1 MTAPNLHQYLAML
14 ETNPFDDDAIAGL
27 RDIVQSKDAER
38 MGEDPIRALEM
49 ARALHDSRGEY
60 YTISGLLEVESFLV
74 ADDIDFLIALYRE
87 LARIQR
93 DELLDDEAA
102 LATWRLVLEWVPED
116 PDAEEAI
123 EELEHVSSNY
133 RAVADRFLEA
143 ANNATDPSLRA
154 GLLARAAAVI
164 WKHKKKGKNKEVDE
178 LFEAAI
184 QSDPGNARVGRLW
197 AYTFRLRKKLVESGA
212 VLFRVAEL
220 AADKDQKVSLY
231 AQAGRDFAQGGDVEQ
246 AAAAFEQVQDFRPG
260 DEEAL
265 RHLVPFFTERQMYD
279 HLAAL
284 YDDALRSKR
293 RPDAEAAFLLQIGM
307 VHWRMRNAP
316 ADAEPYFSRLRKIDA
331 AHPGMLAFYRE
342 HLGESHEQ
350 ANKLVTILNDAQRST
365 GGGEQKLELA
375 IEAARKAESSEHTER
390 AIDAWKAVQ
399 RQDGTNEE
407 AREALKRL
415 YRKGEKWN
423 ALAEALKQEVEAC
436 GAEQKDRKLGLLR
449 ELVAVYKDHLRLD
462 AMVASTYN
470 AIRELAPEDDD
481 ALDRLAATYEQMGRW
496 NDLVGVLTKKADQ
509 STGED
514 KIALLM
520 RVARLWID
528 RFANFNKA
536 TEPLEQVLLVDPKN
550 REAIEL
556 LKDIYNRKR
565 SWKQLFDVQLRE
577 IELEPDAER
586 RLSSRVELA
595 KLAGEKLHRHAEAI
609 ALWKEIVAEDPTVD
623 GALDAL
629 EKLGEREKDWDAVVV
644 ALERRLE
651 LATSDADRIK
661 HLTKLG
667 TVHGDQRKDPV
678 AAADAWTRILRIEP
692 KNGRALRTL
701 REAFL
706 AARDWDG
713 LEGMYAEANDW
724 EGLVD
729 VLGSTADKSED
740 AETKIAMSFR
750 AASVYEDRIGEP
762 ARAFR
767 SYERV
772 LSVDPRNTKAAAKL
786 AAIYEKDEKWPRLAN
801 VLEILVDAP
810 EGETSTAERVRLLG
824 RLRDISLTRL
834 ADAAGAFRWAK
845 RAYELAPTDDAVIAG
860 LERAADASNAHA
872 DLAKIYQARLSAT
885 SSAEETVGIRRR
897 LASLAGEKLGSPDE
911 AIAQLAAI
919 VAANPD
925 DTETVEALDRLYRK
939 ENRHRD
945 RRDLLKQR
953 ITRAEEPAERF
964 MLLGELAQLEET
976 ALGDKAAAAKAR
988 RDLLEIDPTDRG
1000 ALEALDRLLVDLGQ
1014 DAELEEILERRIEVA
1029 DATPDKVSLFTR
1041 LGDLRS
1047 KKLGKLDDAVMSY
1060 ESAITLDGNA
1070 AQAAAGLASIES
1082 SSPKHAIEVGR
1093 LLEPY
1098 YERKGMARELSAVL
1112 EKRLAQ
1118 TTDETERRELR
1129 LRIADLASSSLGD
1142 PAAAYASLEAAFL
1155 DRPDDVDLWDRLTDA
1170 AEAANRMEDL
1180 GKAFLLGL
1188 ESGSVEG
1195 PDAVELARRAA
1206 NVYDISLGRP
1216 AEAEELHKRVLA
1228 ADTADE
1234 AAFVSLKELYT
1245 NQERWDD
1252 LQALYRT
1259 RIDATVDAEQ
1269 KVELLRQ
1276 VCFVFEEILDDPER
1290 AIQGYEELLT
1300 LEPDLDS
1307 ARRALDK
1314 LYRRTNRHRQLL
1326 EILGYDLD
1334 RAEGQKAVELAYE
1347 IGTLHESR
1355 LGELER
1361 SVDFYE
1367 RVLETNPSHMKTV
1380 EALERLLEEPK
1391 TRHRVARIL
1400 EPIHERT
1407 QAWQKLARDLDIELE
1422 VTDDRGSRIDLL
1434 TRLARLFDDRIRDRD
1449 AAFAALAKAVDTDPS
1464 DADVRAQLAQVSEA
1478 RRDHASRAAVLE
1490 AVVGKTTGYT
1500 RTEILA
1506 EIAQLWDESVG
1517 DVDKAKAAYQ
1527 QLIASD
1533 AENPDVVLPAS
1544 RALERLHLATG
1555 DEKALADDLRR
1566 QVAFETDTHV
1576 RSALLVRLGDLFE
1589 LSLDDVPSAI
1599 EAHKERLELDD
1610 ADVGALVALE
1620 RLYERTEAWQELVD
1634 VLRRREALTDSPL
1647 EQRDLVMKIAALEE
1661 TKLGRIDDAIDT
1673 YGDVLARHGRDPQAL
1688 EALTRLHRA
1697 TERWQDL
1704 FDDYEMLLEL
1714 ESDPARRAELRIA
1727 GADILRTKL
1736 GETERALE
1744 AYSEV
1749 LELVPGHAGAIE
1761 ALEDLLTGTDANAA
1775 IVAARLVAPEFR
1787 RAQRHSDLISAL
1799 DVLSRSDDP
1808 AERLD
1813 SLRQASLVA
1822 EFGIA
1827 DLDQA
1832 FLFESRAAELA
1843 LSEPEL
1849 PAILER
1855 IDQLARNT
1863 EKFREQAELLQRIA
1877 PEIMDGDVQ
1886 LATTM
1891 KVAEVARHSLK
1902 DLDLAATW
1910 YRKALDI
1917 DPEHRP
1923 ALDALDSLL
1932 AERGDFGD
1940 LLETVRRK
1948 AEIAQ
1953 TPEERVENLVRVADI
1968 CENRLNDVASA
1979 IDALEQVLNEQ
1990 PFYGAYES
1998 LERLYTKAE
2007 RHSDLASLYERML
2020 DQNIG
2025 PAKDVRHRLAAIQ
2038 DEKLGDQDAA
2048 LESLRTNL
2056 EGGVHAPTVQ
2066 TLEQMLAKE
2075 SHRAQA
2081 AALLEPVF
2089 TQQMAWPKVVEVI
2102 EARLTVETDPEE
2114 RKIILRRLGGLHEDY
2129 REDLNSAFDA
2139 YARLFRED
2147 ITDES
2152 VWDVLMR
2159 LARATNGYAR
2169 LADTYAAALAEHDVD
2184 DDVTAKLAELTG
2196 RLYDERVA
2204 APERA
2209 APFFARA
2216 HRFQP
2221 ENPAVF
2227 ELLESS
2233 LSRTRQ
2239 WSALVDAYREQA
2251 DVAPSDE
2258 ARIDLL
2264 HRLALTQARELSNV
2278 EEAVAAHR
2286 QVLEIHP
2293 EDAISVQALDDIFT
2307 AHERWQDLADLLR
2320 FRIDGA
2326 SQLGLRQDLRH
2337 RLGVLLATKLDD
2349 IAGAIDAFEEVL
2361 QEGPHAPS
2369 VAALE
2374 QLVMN
2379 VEHRLRITQ
2388 ILEPVYRS
2396 TDEWRK
2402 LVAIWEAQLELHEE
2416 ASDKLRLLADIGR
2429 AHEERGRDLGLA
2441 FHAWSRA
2448 FTLDPN
2454 DVDARQQ
2461 VDRIAG
2467 MASAWNELVG
2477 AYESAIAAATDPA
2490 LKSELLLA
2498 VAKMHD
2504 EKRGDPRSAIVT
2516 YERLL
2521 EHDSSDTSPLDALEA
2536 LHTLVGDWNGLVSVL
2551 QRKVELVYDAVE
2563 RADILRRAASV
2574 HEDLLG
2580 DRQAAIA
2587 AYRRAAEEDASDTLS
2602 LESLD
2607 RLLDEAGDHAGLAD
2621 VLERRLEIETEP
2633 DTQVDVGV
2641 RLAELCESTLGQP
2654 DRAVT
2659 ALVRVRG
2666 IAPEHVGAL
2675 ESLTRL
2681 YEKLENWPDLLDVLR
2696 ARAELAS
2703 GSAKVELL
2711 HRAGEVLEKRMDD
2724 VSEALETYGSAL
2736 ELDGSY
2742 APSLEALMRIVRL
2755 DDHRERAA
2763 ELVEPLL
2770 RAQNRWD
2777 DVATVLS
2784 LRADATSDP
2793 IDKRDRLREL
2803 AVVHE
2808 SGRNDA
2814 RAAFDATRAALTE
2827 DASDPSLFDDVER
2840 LGAQLGAYGDV
2851 ADAFAASASSA
2862 QDPETAR
2869 ALYVRLA
2876 RICEEQLKDDARA
2889 IAANERAL
2897 EQMGDDEEL
2906 LASLDRLYTRVDQAP
2921 DLARVLERRIDSAA
2935 DADARS
2941 TLALRLGA
2949 LRRDRFADLR
2959 GAFTSFSE
2967 VLEANPSD
2975 ATAIAAIEGLAAEPA
2990 IAADA
2995 VEALD
3000 AAHRRTGALDR
3011 LPALYDIRFR
3021 LAESVGE
3028 KVRIL
3033 QDRAALEER
3042 DLGRPS
3048 DALDAVVRAF
3058 ELDPRDDGLLADV
3071 ERLADQTGAWSRLA
3085 GVPERILE
3093 QEASDRD
3100 LVRTLALRSASWY
3113 LEKLGDRAAAEACY
3127 RRAIAADPEAFEAH
3141 DGLTQ
3146 LLRADGRQKELV
3158 AALVA
3163 WAENDS
3169 DEHGKK
3175 EHLRE
3180 AAVLSETALG
3190 DLASAGRCYASL
3202 LDVDGADLDALAG
3215 LSRIRASE
3223 GKHDEVA
3230 ELLVRRIDAE
3240 MSPDVRLGL
3249 RRELAALYAG
3259 PLADVKKATQAF
3271 EGVLDEAPTDLGAIS
3286 ELETLYEKQKR
3297 WDDLRGLIERRFDL
3311 AASDADRIDAKVRL
3325 ARLEEQAFGRRAQA
3339 IEQLHEILQLDPN
3352 HAQAQDELERL
3363 LAAEKNWDELVSRLE
3378 SRIAATSGTAA
3389 VSHLERLA
3397 AVHRNERKAP
3407 ADAIA
3412 TYERILAIDSR
3423 HETALRAVVE
3433 LQKAAKNDAATVDA
3447 LERLLAA
3454 SDGAPAIAVALELAS
3469 LADSKLNDAA
3479 RAETAL
3485 QRALSIDAAD
3495 EGARAALKALYEK
3508 HQRFAQLAAMLEEE
3522 ADRLEDPAKKVA
3534 AYQAVSKLRLEK
3546 LDDPGQAAAA
3556 LEKASKLKPDDREL
3570 LLPLCD
3576 LYVRAGRGGEAVP
3589 VLRQII
3595 ASFGNKRTKE
3605 LAGFHQRLGQALESA
3620 GDTAGALE
3628 QYDAAFK
3635 IDLTNVAVLRD
3646 LGKLTYRTGDY
3657 ERSQKTFRALLLQKL
3672 GPDAGITKGDVY
3684 FYLGDMTA
3692 KSGDK
3697 AKAISMLERAVAEDK
3712 GHADATALIAQLKG

>member
-1 MTAPNLHQYLAML
+1 MTAPNLNQYLAML
-14 ETNPFDDDAIAGL
+14 QANPFDDDAIAGL
-27 RDIVQSKDAER
+27 RDIVQSKDPER
-38 MGEDPIRALEM
+38 IGEQPIRALEM
-49 ARALHDSRGEY
+49 ARAHHDSRGEY
-60 YTISGLLEVESFLV
+60 YTIAGLVEVESFLV
-74 ADDIDFLIALYRE
+74 AEDVDFLIALYRE

-93 DELLDDEAA
+93 EELLDDEAA

-123 EELEHVSSNY
+123 EELEHVAANH
-133 RAVADRFLEA
+133 RDVADRFIEA
-143 ANNATDPSLRA
+143 ANTATDPSLRA
-154 GLLARAAAVI
+154 GLLARAASVV
-164 WKHKKKGKNKEVDE
+164 WKYKKKNKNKEVDE

-184 QSDPGNARVGRLW
+184 QNDPGNARVGRLW
-197 AYTFRLRKKLVESGA
+197 AYTFRLRKKLVDSGA

-220 AADKDQKVSLY
+220 VADRDQKLTMY
-231 AQAGRDFAQGGDVEQ
+231 RQAGRDFAEGGDVEQ
-246 AAAAFEQVQDFRPG
+246 AAAAYEQVQDFSPG

-265 RHLVPFFTERQMYD
+265 SFLVPFFTERGMYD

-293 RPDAEAAFLLQIGM
+293 RPEAESAFLLQLGM

-316 ADAEPYFSRLRKIDA
+316 ADAEPYFSRLRKIDP

-350 ANKLVTILNDAQRST
+350 ANKLVNILNEAQRST

-375 IEAARKAESSEHTER
+375 VEAARKAESSEQTER

-399 RQDGTNEE
+399 RQEPGNEE

-436 GAEQKDRKLGLLR
+436 GPDHKDRKLGLLR
-449 ELVAVYKDHLRLD
+449 ELVAVYKDNLRLD
-462 AMVASTYN
+462 AMVATTYN

-509 STGED
+509 SAGPD

-536 TEPLEQVLLVDPKN
+536 TEPLEAALNVDPRN
-550 REAIEL
+550 LEAIEL

-565 SWKQLFDVQLRE
+565 SWKQLFDVQMRE
-577 IELEPDAER
+577 VELEPDAER
-586 RLSSRVELA
+586 RLVSRVELA
-595 KLAGEKLHRHAEAI
+595 KLAGEKLHRHADAI
-609 ALWKEIVAEDPTVD
+609 ALWKEIVAEDPTID

-629 EKLGEREKDWDAVVV
+629 EKLGEREKDWDAVVI

-651 LATSDADRIK
+651 LSTSDADRIK

-667 TVHGDQRKDPV
+667 TVHGDQRKDPT

-701 REAFL
+701 RESFL

-729 VLGSTADKSED
+729 VLGSTADKADD

-762 ARAFR
+762 GRAFR

-772 LSVDPRNTKAAAKL
+772 LSVDPRNAQAAAKL
-786 AAIYEKDEKWPRLAN
+786 AVIYEKDEKWPRLAN

-810 EGETSTAERVRLLG
+810 AAQANPAERVNLLG

-834 ADAAGAFRWAK
+834 ADAAGAFRWAQ
-845 RAYELAPTDDAVIAG
+845 RAYEVAPTDASVLAG
-860 LERAADASNAHA
+860 LERTADAANAHA
-872 DLAKIYQARLSAT
+872 DLAKLYERRLGT
-885 SSAEETVGIRRR
+885 TDSAEETVAIRRR
-897 LASLAGEKLGSPDE
+897 LASLAGEKLGKPDE

-919 VAANPD
+919 VKANPD
-925 DTETVEALDRLYRK
+925 DQETVEALDRLYRK
-939 ENRHRD
+939 ANRHQD
-945 RRDLLKQR
+945 RRLLLESR
-953 ITRAEEPAERF
+953 IARAEDPALRF
-964 MLLGELAQLEET
+964 MLLGDLADLDENQI
-976 ALGDKAAAAKAR
+976 GDKAAAAKAR

-1000 ALEALDRLLVDLGQ
+1000 ALEALDRLLVELGQ

-1029 DATPDKVSLFTR
+1029 DSNPAKVTIFTR
-1041 LGDLRS
+1041 LGDLRAQ
-1047 KKLGKLDDAVMSY
+1047 KLGKLDDAVMAY
-1060 ESAITLDGNA
+1060 ESALTLDGNA
-1070 AQAAAGLASIES
+1070 TPAATGLAHIEQT
-1082 SSPKHAIEVGR
+1082 SPKHALEAGR

-1098 YERKGMARELSAVL
+1098 YERKGKARELSNIL
-1112 EKRLAQ
+1112 EKRLEQ
-1118 TTDETERRELR
+1118 SKDEQERRELR
-1129 LRIADLASSSLGD
+1129 LRVAELASTALGD
-1142 PAAAYASLEAAFL
+1142 PSAAYASLEAAFL
-1155 DRPDDVDLWDRLTDA
+1155 DRPDDVDLWDRLAAA
-1170 AEAANRMEDL
+1170 AEAANRMEEL

-1188 ESGSVEG
+1188 ESGALEG
-1195 PDAVELARRAA
+1195 PDAVELSRRTAA
-1206 NVYDISLGRP
+1206 VYDMALGRP
-1216 AEAEELHKRVLA
+1216 AEAESLHKRVLA
-1228 ADTADE
+1228 ADSSDE
-1234 AAFVSLKELYT
+1234 PAFISLKELYT

-1300 LEPDLDS
+1300 LEPELES

-1347 IGTLHESR
+1347 IGTIHETR
-1355 LGELER
+1355 LGEIDK

-1367 RVLETNPSHMKTV
+1367 RVLETSPSHMKTI
-1380 EALERLLEEPK
+1380 ESLERLLDDPK
-1391 TRHRVARIL
+1391 SRHRVARIL
-1400 EPIHERT
+1400 EPIHERS
-1407 QAWQKLARDLDIELE
+1407 QSWHKLARDLEIELE
-1422 VTDDRGSRIDLL
+1422 ITDDRGSRIDLL
-1434 TRLARLFDDRIRDRD
+1434 TRLARICDDRLRDRD

-1478 RRDHASRAAVLE
+1478 RRDHGARAAVLE
-1490 AVVGKTTGYT
+1490 GVVGKTTGYT
-1500 RTEILA
+1500 RTEILT

-1517 DVDKAKAAYQ
+1517 DVAKAKVAYTR
-1527 QLIASD
+1527 LIDSD
-1533 AENPDVVLPAS
+1533 PENPDVVLPAS
-1544 RALERLHLATG
+1544 RALERLNLATG
-1555 DEKALADDLRR
+1555 DQPALAADLRR
-1566 QVAFETDTHV
+1566 QITYESDAQA
-1576 RSALLVRLGDLFE
+1576 RAALLVRLADLLE
-1589 LSLDDVPSAI
+1589 LALDDIPGAI
-1599 EAHKERLELDD
+1599 QAHKERLEIDD
-1610 ADVGALVALE
+1610 ADVGALVSLQ
-1620 RLYERTEAWQELVD
+1620 RLYERTNAWEELVD
-1634 VLRRREALTDSPL
+1634 VLRRREGLTDSPL
-1647 EQRDLVMKIAALEE
+1647 EQRDLVMHIAELEE
-1661 TKLGRIDDAIDT
+1661 RQLGRIDDAIDT
-1673 YGDVLARHGRDPQAL
+1673 YGDVIARHGNDPEAL
-1688 EALTRLHRA
+1688 GALTRLHRA

-1704 FDDYEMLLEL
+1704 FDDYEMLLEQ
-1714 ESDPARRAELRIA
+1714 ENDPVKRAELRIA

-1736 GETERALE
+1736 GETERALD
-1744 AYSEV
+1744 AYREV
-1749 LELVPGHAGAIE
+1749 LELVPGHRGAVE
-1761 ALEDLLTGTDANAA
+1761 ALEDLLTGSDANAA
-1775 IVAARLVAPEFR
+1775 IIAARLVAPEFR
-1787 RAQRHSDLISAL
+1787 RAERHTDLISAL
-1799 DVLSRSDDP
+1799 DVLARSDDP

-1813 SLRQASLVA
+1813 SVRQASLVA

-1827 DLDQA
+1827 DLEQA
-1832 FLFESRAAELA
+1832 FAFESRAAELA

-1849 PAILER
+1849 PAILSRLDE
-1855 IDQLARNT
+1855 LARNT
-1863 EKFREQAELLQRIA
+1863 GKYRQQVDLLQRIA
-1877 PEIMDGDVQ
+1877 PEVMDGDVQ

-1891 KVAEVARHSLK
+1891 KVAEVARHALQ
-1902 DLDLAATW
+1902 DLDLASAW
-1910 YRKALDI
+1910 YHKALEI
-1917 DPEHRP
+1917 DPENRP

-1932 AERGDFGD
+1932 VERGDFAD
-1940 LLETVRRK
+1940 LLETLRRK
-1948 AEIAQ
+1948 VDIAE
-1953 TPEERVENLVRVADI
+1953 TPEERVENLVRIADI
-1968 CENRLNDVASA
+1968 CENRLQDNASA

-1990 PFYGAYES
+1990 PFFGAYEA
-1998 LERLYTKAE
+1998 LERLYAKAE
-2007 RHSDLASLYERML
+2007 RHSDLAALYERML
-2020 DQNIG
+2020 DQNVG
-2025 PAKDVRHRLAAIQ
+2025 HAKDVRHRLALVQ

-2048 LESLRTNL
+2048 FESLRTNL

-2066 TLEQMLAKE
+2066 TLELMLAKE
-2075 SHRAQA
+2075 SHRAEA
-2081 AALLEPVF
+2081 ASLLEPVF
-2089 TQQMAWPKVVEVI
+2089 TQQMAWAKVVEVI

-2114 RKIILRRLGGLHEDY
+2114 RKLILRRLGGLHEDY

-2159 LARATNGYAR
+2159 LARATSGYAR
-2169 LADTYAAALAEHDVD
+2169 LADTYAAALAEHEVD
-2184 DDVTAKLAELTG
+2184 DDTTARLAEITG
-2196 RLYDERVA
+2196 RLYDERA
-2204 APERA
+2204 SSPERA

-2221 ENPAVF
+2221 ESSSVF
-2227 ELLESS
+2227 EQLESS
-2233 LSRTRQ
+2233 LARTGQ
-2239 WSALVDAYREQA
+2239 WTALVEAYRQQA
-2251 DVAPSDE
+2251 DVAPTDE
-2258 ARIDLL
+2258 NRIELL
-2264 HRLALTQARELSNV
+2264 HRLANTQSRELKNV
-2278 EEAVAAHR
+2278 DEAIAAHR
-2286 QVLEIHP
+2286 LVLEIRP
-2293 EDAISVQALDDIFT
+2293 EDGISVAALDDIFT

-2326 SQLGLRQDLRH
+2326 SQAGLRQDLRH
-2337 RLGVLLATKLDD
+2337 RLGVLLASKLEDTQ
-2349 IAGAIDAFEEVL
+2349 GAIDVFEEVL
-2361 QEGPHAPS
+2361 QDGPHAPT

-2396 TDEWRK
+2396 ADEWRK

-2416 ASDKLRLLADIGR
+2416 VSDKIRLLADIGR

-2454 DVDARQQ
+2454 DVEARTQ

-2467 MASAWNELVG
+2467 TASAWNELVG
-2477 AYESAIAAATDPA
+2477 AYESAIAQATDA
-2490 LKSELLLA
+2490 SLKSELLLA

-2504 EKRGDPRSAIVT
+2504 EKRGDPRAAIET

-2521 EHDSSDTSPLDALEA
+2521 QHDSSDTSPLDALEA
-2536 LHTLVGDWNGLVSVL
+2536 LHTLVGDWTGLVAVL
-2551 QRKVELVYDAVE
+2551 QRKVELVYDGVE
-2563 RADILRRAASV
+2563 RAEILRRAASV
-2574 HEDLLG
+2574 LEDLLG
-2580 DRQAAIA
+2580 DRDAAIA
-2587 AYRRAAEEDASDTLS
+2587 AYRRATEEDPQDTIS

-2607 RLLDEAGDHAGLAD
+2607 RLLGESEQHAGLAD
-2621 VLERRLEIETEP
+2621 VLERRLEVETDT
-2633 DTQVDVGV
+2633 DTQVDVGM
-2641 RLAELCESTLGQP
+2641 RLAELCENTLAQP
-2654 DRAVT
+2654 DRAVA

-2666 IAPEHVGAL
+2666 VVPEHTGAL
-2675 ESLTRL
+2675 EALSRL

-2696 ARAELAS
+2696 SRAELAE
-2703 GSAKVELL
+2703 GAGKVDLL

-2724 VSEALETYGSAL
+2724 VSEALETYRSAL
-2736 ELDGSY
+2736 ELDGTHG
-2742 APSLEALMRIVRL
+2742 PSLDAVLRIVRL
-2755 DDHRERAA
+2755 EDHRERAS
-2763 ELVEPLL
+2763 EIVEPLL
-2770 RAQNRWD
+2770 RAAARWD

-2784 LRADATSDP
+2784 LRAEATSDP

-2808 SGRNDA
+2808 TGRNDA
-2814 RAAFDATRAALTE
+2814 KAAFDAMRAALTE
-2827 DASDPSLFDDVER
+2827 DASDPSLFDEVER
-2840 LGAQLGAYGDV
+2840 LGSQLGAYGDV
-2851 ADAFAASASSA
+2851 ADAFAACASSSS
-2862 QDPETAR
+2862 DPETAR
-2869 ALYVRLA
+2869 ALYGRLA

-2897 EQMGDDEEL
+2897 EQVGDDEEL

-2921 DLARVLERRIDSAA
+2921 DLARILERRIDASS
-2935 DADARS
+2935 DAGARAELS
-2941 TLALRLGA
+2941 LRLGA
-2949 LRRDRFADLR
+2949 LRRDRFGDSRA
-2959 GAFTSFSE
+2959 AFTAFSE
-2967 VLEANPSD
+2967 VLEANPADSV
-2975 ATAIAAIEGLAAEPA
+2975 AIGAIEGLAADSS
-2990 IAADA
+2990 IASDA

-3042 DLGRPS
+3042 DLSRAS
-3048 DALDAVVRAF
+3048 DALDSLVRAF
-3058 ELDPRDDGLLADV
+3058 ELDPRDEGLLADI
-3071 ERLADQTGAWSRLA
+3071 ERLATETGSWTRLS
-3085 GVPERILE
+3085 GMPERVLE
-3093 QEASDRD
+3093 QESNDRD
-3100 LVRTLALRSASWY
+3100 LVRTLGLRAASWY
-3113 LEKLGDRAAAEACY
+3113 LEKIGDPAAGEACL

-3141 DGLTQ
+3141 ESLTG
-3146 LLRADGRQKELV
+3146 LLRAASRKQELV
-3158 AALVA
+3158 SALVA
-3163 WAENDS
+3163 WAEYDT

-3180 AAVLSETALG
+3180 AAVLAETDLG
-3190 DLASAGRCYASL
+3190 DATTAGRCYASL

-3215 LSRIRASE
+3215 LSRIRAAE

-3230 ELLVRRIDAE
+3230 ELLTRRIDAE

-3259 PLADVKKATQAF
+3259 PLADVAKATVAF
-3271 EGVLDEAPTDLGAIS
+3271 EGVLDESPTDRAAIG
-3286 ELETLYEKQKR
+3286 ELEALYEKQKR

-3311 AASDADRIDAKVRL
+3311 AENDGDRIDAKVRL

-3339 IEQLHEILQLDPN
+3339 IEQLHEILGLDPN
-3352 HAQAQDELERL
+3352 HGQALDELERL

-3378 SRIAATSGTAA
+3378 SRISANTGAAA
-3389 VSHLERLA
+3389 VPHLERLA
-3397 AVHRNERKAP
+3397 AIQRTERKAR
-3407 ADAIA
+3407 DEAIA
-3412 TYERILAIDSR
+3412 TYERIIALDSR
-3423 HETALRAVVE
+3423 HEPALRAIVD
-3433 LQKAAKNDAATVDA
+3433 LQKEAKNDAGTADA
-3447 LERLLAA
+3447 LTRLLG
-3454 SDGAPAIAVALELAS
+3454 SLDGAPAIAVALELAA
-3469 LADSKLNDAA
+3469 LADTKLGDLA
-3479 RAETAL
+3479 RAEEAL
-3485 QRALSIDAAD
+3485 RRALSIDANHEAS
-3495 EGARAALKALYEK
+3495 RTALKALYEK
-3508 HQRFAQLAAMLEEE
+3508 GQQYSQLAAMLEEE
-3522 ADRLEDPAKKVA
+3522 ADRLEDPAKKVE
-3534 AYQAVSKLRLEK
+3534 AYRAVSSLYLEK
-3546 LDDPGQAAAA
+3546 LSDPGMAAAA
-3556 LEKASKLKPDDREL
+3556 LEKASKLKPEDRDL

-3595 ASFGNKRTKE
+3595 ASFGNKRSKE

-3628 QYDAAFK
+3628 QFDAAFK

-3672 GPDAGITKGDVY
+3672 GPEAGITKGDVY

-3692 KSGDK
+3692 KAGDK

-3712 GHADATALIAQLKG
+3712 GHAEATALIAQLKA